1 MRIRRSLA
9 AVIATAAL
17 AGLGLTG
24 AATATATTATATTA
38 TATTATPASLTPGEC
53 EQGGGTVDR
62 SNTSAAGLPTCK
74 GGKFNGQDVD

>member
-1 MRIRRSLA
+1 MRIRRILA

-17 AGLGLTG
+17 TGLGLTG
-24 AATATATTATATTA
+24 TASATTT

-62 SNTSAAGLPTCK
+62 SHTSAAGLPTCK